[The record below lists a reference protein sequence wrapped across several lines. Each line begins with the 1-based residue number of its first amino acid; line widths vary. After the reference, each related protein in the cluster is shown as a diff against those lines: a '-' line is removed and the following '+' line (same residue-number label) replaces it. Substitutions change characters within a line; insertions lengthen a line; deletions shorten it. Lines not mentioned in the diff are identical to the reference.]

1 MMLKGLRKIIR
12 PRGPQTQL
20 PQESPQESDQPLSLI
35 LRKYEVS
42 PERGHASHPSPP
54 SIWTIPLPPDLLFFI
69 IDHHFVGD
77 QPTLR
82 ALSNTCRVLTTYCR
96 RLIYRSVAIGHRD
109 RGPLSTK
116 KKPAIAFAELLR
128 ESPGIVE
135 YIEDLQILDGGGR
148 MFEGSRPIT
157 EEEQSL
163 CFILTRPMKN
173 LKRLEL
179 MLNVV
184 WTLIPPPLQEAL
196 GTAFRLPSICTLAID
211 KLRFPVN
218 LLDIFQDLGHIEFFG
233 EAAAPIMVTTT
244 LPHATRSVKPET
256 FTLTDW
262 TGVNVKYLFSSNSP
276 LRLSRLQCL
285 RFRGCGSAISDHL
298 QLCTS
303 LTVLKLFL
311 TDFHPQ
317 NLSALRSLTFLTLSQ
332 DLTIPL
338 WVKRTKQFQW
348 MLSTLATCSR
358 PNAIEGI
365 RIILQTPYLAQREE
379 SDWSGLDALLTAPG
393 GWPRL
398 KCLEVV
404 SLTAESEMKWSGA
417 NHKISPPLLPLLIR
431 GGVEVSSLCVYQSRT
446 GFGDHWLSL

>member
-1 MMLKGLRKIIR
+1 
-12 PRGPQTQL
+12 
-20 PQESPQESDQPLSLI
+20 
-35 LRKYEVS
+35 
-42 PERGHASHPSPP
+42 
-54 SIWTIPLPPDLLFFI
+54 
-69 IDHHFVGD
+69 
-77 QPTLR
+77 
-82 ALSNTCRVLTTYCR
+82 
-96 RLIYRSVAIGHRD
+96 
-109 RGPLSTK
+109 
-116 KKPAIAFAELLR
+116 
-128 ESPGIVE
+128 
-135 YIEDLQILDGGGR
+135 
-148 MFEGSRPIT
+148 
-157 EEEQSL
+157 
-163 CFILTRPMKN
+163 
-173 LKRLEL
+173 
-179 MLNVV
+179 
-184 WTLIPPPLQEAL
+184 
-196 GTAFRLPSICTLAID
+196 
-211 KLRFPVN
+211 
-218 LLDIFQDLGHIEFFG
+218 
-233 EAAAPIMVTTT
+233 MVTTT

-404 SLTAESEMKWSGA
+404 SFTAESEMKWSGA
-417 NHKISPPLLPLLIR
+417 NHRISPPLLPLLIR